1 MSLTALSAFGMNQEE
16 VRKKI
21 KKLTEQINQHNYY
34 YYVMSDPVIAD
45 YDFDIL
51 LEDLIRLEQANPEL
65 ALPESP
71 TQRVGGEIN
80 KKFKQEKHIFP
91 MLSLGNTYSEEEVQD
106 FDTRVKKIIGEDVE
120 YVCELK
126 FDGVAIVLRYIN
138 GLLEKAITRGDG
150 SRGDDVTANVKT
162 IRSIPLKLI
171 GDYPASFEA
180 RGEIFMP
187 AEGFEKLNKERE
199 KSGDAPFANPRNA
212 TSGSLKMLDSSN
224 VAKRPLDCFLYTIL
238 GNDMPYDNHYDIIKK
253 AKQWGLKISNF
264 IAKCNTISEIFD
276 FIGYWDKERNQLPF
290 DIDGV
295 VIKVNSLA
303 QQELLGHTAKSPRWA
318 IAYKFKAERVET
330 ELLSIDYQVGRTG
343 SITPVANL
351 NPVLLAGTVVKRAS
365 LHNADILEKLGVRIG
380 DSVFVEKG
388 GEIIPKIVSVNMEKR
403 QESSSP
409 VHFITHCP
417 ECHTLLTRKE
427 GEANHYC
434 PNEIDCPPQIKAKLE
449 HFISRKAMNIESL
462 GEGKIEMLFD
472 NGLVH
477 DVADFYEMTYDKL
490 YGLAK
495 IFDGSD
501 EKKDKKIT
509 FKEKTVTNILAGIEA
524 SKGVPFSRVL
534 YALGIRHV
542 GETVARKLAYHYK
555 NIDNLMKADLY
566 ELILIDEIGEKIA
579 ESLISFFGLEKNQI
593 IIERLKESDVKMKAG
608 KEELVPISD
617 KLLNKAIVISGS
629 FPGYSRNE
637 LKKLIEQHGG
647 RNVGSVSSKIDFILA
662 GDNMGPAKLKRAK
675 ELGVKTISLDEFSD
689 LIKD

>member
-1 MSLTALSAFGMNQEE
+1 MFLTALSAFGMNQEE

-21 KKLTEQINQHNYY
+21 KELTEQINKHNYY
-34 YYVMSDPVIAD
+34 YYVISGPIISD
-45 YDFDIL
+45 YDFDML
-51 LEDLIRLEQANPEL
+51 LQELIRLEQTYPEF

-71 TQRVGGEIN
+71 TQRVGGKIN
-80 KKFKQEKHIFP
+80 KKFQQVEHTFP
-91 MLSLGNTYSEEEVQD
+91 MLSLGNTYSEEEVRD
-106 FDTRVKKIIGEDVE
+106 FDARVKKIIGQDVE

-126 FDGVAIVLRYIN
+126 FDGVAIVVRYNN

-150 SRGDDVTANVKT
+150 SRGDDVTTNVKT
-162 IRSIPLKLI
+162 IRSIPLKLY

-187 AEGFEKLNKERE
+187 GEGFKKLNEERD
-199 KSGDAPFANPRNA
+199 KTGDTPFANPRNA
-212 TSGSLKMLDSSN
+212 TSGSLKMLDSSS

-238 GNDMPYDNHYDIIKK
+238 GSSLPYDNHYDTIKK

-264 IAKCNTISEIFD
+264 IATCNTINEIFD
-276 FIGYWDKERNQLPF
+276 FIGYWDKERSQLPF

-295 VIKVNSLA
+295 VIKVNSFA
-303 QQELLGHTAKSPRWA
+303 HQELLGHTAKSPRWA

-365 LHNADILEKLGVRIG
+365 LHNADILKKLDVRIG

-388 GEIIPKIVSVNMEKR
+388 GEIIPKIVSVNMQKR
-403 QESSSP
+403 QKSSSP

-417 ECHTLLTRKE
+417 ECHTLLIRQE

-434 PNEIDCPPQIKAKLE
+434 PNEMDCPPQIKGKLE

-462 GEGKIEMLFD
+462 GEGKIEILFD

-477 DVADFYEMTYDKL
+477 DVADFYDMTYDKL
-490 YGLAK
+490 YGLEK
-495 IFDGSD
+495 IFDGSN
-501 EKKDKKIT
+501 EKKEKKIS
-509 FKEKTVTNILAGIEA
+509 FKEKTVTNILKGIEA
-524 SKGVPFSRVL
+524 SKEVPFARVL

-555 NIDNLMKADLY
+555 SIDNLMRADLY
-566 ELILIDEIGEKIA
+566 ELILVDEIGEKIA
-579 ESLISFFGLEKNQI
+579 ESIISFFGLEKNRI
-593 IIERLKESDVKMKAG
+593 IIERLRESDVKMKAG
-608 KEELVPISD
+608 KEDIVPISD
-617 KLLNKAIVISGS
+617 KLLNKTIVISGG
-629 FPGYSRNE
+629 FPGRHRDE

-662 GDNMGPAKLKRAK
+662 GENMGPTKLKKAK
-675 ELGVKTISLDEFSD
+675 ELGIKIINIDEFSD
-689 LIKD
+689 LIKG